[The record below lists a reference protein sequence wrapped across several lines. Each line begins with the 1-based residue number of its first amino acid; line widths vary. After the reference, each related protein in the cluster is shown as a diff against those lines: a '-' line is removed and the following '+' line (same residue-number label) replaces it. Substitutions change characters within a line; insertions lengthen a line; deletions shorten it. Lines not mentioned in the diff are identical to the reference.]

1 MLFPVALFVWFTL
14 GGLTIAAGAED
25 QAAEIIRRC
34 GKPTIDDNT
43 GHDRPRPIIVTRW
56 IEYRKAAVRF
66 MFIPD
71 AKASAPPPYK
81 GWKFVGA
88 VDQHT
93 NTQVSLDDGLRRAG
107 CRK

>member
-1 MLFPVALFVWFTL
+1 MLFPVALFVL
-14 GGLTIAAGAED
+14 AILAGLSITANAED

-56 IEYRKAAVRF
+56 IEYRKASVRF
-66 MFIPD
+66 MFVPD
-71 AKASAPPPYK
+71 AKATDPPPYR

-88 VDQHT
+88 VDQQT
-93 NTQVSLDDGLRRAG
+93 NTQISLDEGMRRAG
-107 CRK
+107 CRR